1 MAKPVPHFARL
12 DAGEIIA
19 TADRLARRIDERF
32 PGSGLASVAATL
44 VEIGRSTAQEVLVLD
59 KPNVPIR
66 IGVGAVLFAGLGSLI
81 AVGSVV
87 AFGRVEGGVISL
99 LQGLESSMNIA
110 ILVGLGVLG
119 LTRLES
125 TWKRRRAM
133 ASLHTLRSLAHVI
146 DMHQL
151 TKDPQPALAGA
162 GTTAHSPKR
171 ELVPDDLA
179 RYLDYCS
186 EMLSLLGKLAALHA
200 QSHQDLQIA
209 QTANEIEVLTT
220 NLARKIWQK
229 IAIVAEGSPRI
240 D

>member
-1 MAKPVPHFARL
+1 MAKPLPHFARL
-12 DAGEIIA
+12 DAGEIIK
-19 TADRLARRIDERF
+19 TAEQLARRIDERF
-32 PGSGLASVAATL
+32 HRSGLSKVAATL
-44 VEIGRSTAQEVLVLD
+44 VELARSTEQEVLVLD
-59 KPNVPIR
+59 QPNIPIR
-66 IGVGAVLFAGLGSLI
+66 VGVAAVLVAGAASLI
-81 AVGSVV
+81 AVAYLI
-87 AFGRVEGGVISL
+87 AFGRVEGGVFSW
-99 LQGLESSMNIA
+99 LQGLESAMNIA

-133 ASLHTLRSLAHVI
+133 VSLHTLRSLAHVI

-151 TKDPQPALAGA
+151 TKDPTPALAGA
-162 GTTAHSPKR
+162 NATASSPKR
-171 ELVPDDLA
+171 DLA
-179 RYLDYCS
+179 PEGLSRYLDYCS

-200 QSHQDLQIA
+200 QSHQDTQIA

-229 IAIVAEGSPRI
+229 IAIISEKAARA

>member
-1 MAKPVPHFARL
+1 MAKPLPHFARL

-19 TADRLARRIDERF
+19 TAEKLARRIDERF
-32 PGSGLASVAATL
+32 HAFGLSKVAATL
-44 VEIGRSTAQEVLVLD
+44 VELARSTEQEVLVLD
-59 KPNVPIR
+59 RPNIPIR
-66 IGVGAVLFAGLGSLI
+66 IGVAAVLVGGAGSLI
-81 AVGSVV
+81 AVASLV
-87 AFGRVEGGVISL
+87 AFGRVEGGVFSL
-99 LQGLESSMNIA
+99 LQGLESAMNIA

-133 ASLHTLRSLAHVI
+133 ASLDTLRSLAHVI

-151 TKDPQPALAGA
+151 TKDPTPALAGTGA
-162 GTTAHSPKR
+162 TATSPKR
-171 ELVPDDLA
+171 ELAPDGLS

-200 QSHQDLQIA
+200 QSHQDTQIA
-209 QTANEIEVLTT
+209 HIANEIEVLTT

-229 IAIVAEGSPRI
+229 IAVIAESPRRA

>member
-1 MAKPVPHFARL
+1 MAKPLPHFARL
-12 DAGEIIA
+12 DASEIIT
-19 TADRLARRIDERF
+19 TADRLALRIDERF
-32 PGSGLASVAATL
+32 HGSGLARVAATL
-44 VEIGRSTAQEVLVLD
+44 VELGRGTAQEVLVLD
-59 KPNVPIR
+59 KPNIPIR
-66 IGVGAVLFAGLGSLI
+66 IGVGAVLVAGIAGLI
-81 AVGSVV
+81 AVGSLV
-87 AFGRVEGGVISL
+87 AYGRVEGGVISL
-99 LQGLESSMNIA
+99 LQGLESAMNIA
-110 ILVGLGVLG
+110 ILVGLGVAG

-125 TWKRRRAM
+125 AWKRRRAM

-151 TKDPQPALAGA
+151 TKDPKPTLAEEGA
-162 GTTAHSPKR
+162 TASSPKR
-171 ELVPDDLA
+171 ELAPDGLA

-200 QSHQDLQIA
+200 QSHRDMQIA

-229 IAIVAEGSPRI
+229 IAVIAESPRRA

>member
-1 MAKPVPHFARL
+1 V
-12 DAGEIIA
+12 
-19 TADRLARRIDERF
+19 
-32 PGSGLASVAATL
+32 ASL
-44 VEIGRSTAQEVLVLD
+44 
-59 KPNVPIR
+59 
-66 IGVGAVLFAGLGSLI
+66 
-81 AVGSVV
+81 V

-99 LQGLESSMNIA
+99 LQGLESTMNIA
-110 ILVGLGVLG
+110 ILVGLGVIG

-125 TWKRRRAM
+125 SWKRRRAM

-151 TKDPQPALAGA
+151 TKDPKPTHAAAGA
-162 GTTAHSPKR
+162 AASSAER
-171 ELVPDDLA
+171 ELPPEGLA

-186 EMLSLLGKLAALHA
+186 EMLSLLGKLAALCA
-200 QSHQDLQIA
+200 QSHQDTQIA

-229 IAIVAEGSPRI
+229 IAVIAETSPRA

>member
-1 MAKPVPHFARL
+1 MTTPLPHFARL

-19 TADRLARRIDERF
+19 TADRLARRVDERF
-32 PGSGLASVAATL
+32 RGSGLSGVAATL
-44 VEIGRSTAQEVLVLD
+44 VDLGRSTEQEVLVLD
-59 KPNVPIR
+59 EPNIPIR
-66 IGVGAVLFAGLGSLI
+66 IGVGAVLVAGVGSLV
-81 AVGSVV
+81 AVASLV
-87 AFGRVEGGVISL
+87 AFGRVEGGVISIM
-99 LQGLESSMNIA
+99 QGLESTMNIA
-110 ILVGLGVLG
+110 ILVGLGVIA

-125 TWKRRRAM
+125 SWKRRRAM

-151 TKDPQPALAGA
+151 TKDPKPTHAAAGM
-162 GTTAHSPKR
+162 TASSPER
-171 ELVPDDLA
+171 ELPPEGLA

-200 QSHQDLQIA
+200 QSHRDMQIA

-229 IAIVAEGSPRI
+229 IAVIAEVSPRA